1 MADEADDAAVLTELF
16 LKQSLASL
24 GTGPKLAPRGSCHFC
39 ETEFSYNNVELDRLT
54 NQAMLGVQFTF
65 EEWSTK
71 GRRIAESLAAEGEL
85 SADDKALAKSLVE
98 WAAKRREFA
107 AKVKDEGLDALTTAA
122 LHGQNPTPEQFADKR
137 AELAAK
143 RLFCDAD
150 CAHDHEYEQ
159 KVKSRR

>member
-1 MADEADDAAVLTELF
+1 MTNDALGTTHSYEEWAATGRRLAKSAGEGELTADE
-16 LKQSLASL
+16 K
-24 GTGPKLAPRGSCHFC
+24 
-39 ETEFSYNNVELDRLT
+39 
-54 NQAMLGVQFTF
+54 
-65 EEWSTK
+65 
-71 GRRIAESLAAEGEL
+71 SLAAT
-85 SADDKALAKSLVE
+85 LVD

-107 AKVKDEGLDALTTAA
+107 NAVKDEGLDSLTAA
-122 LHGQNPTPEQFADKR
+122 ALDGQNATPEQFADKR